1 MACNRLKLNEEK
13 TQIIWL
19 GTRQQLDKVTVQ
31 TLKLPNATIPFSSV
45 VDDLGVV
52 LDSQLRPT
60 MANHV
65 AALSLSCFFHLRRL
79 RAIKQSLTLDATKTL
94 VHAFVSNRLDNC
106 NSLLVGVSSQL
117 LQRLQVIQNAAARLV
132 TGVRRSEQYLQTY
145 CEPTSTVASRRLQ
158 SAHSGRLTVP
168 RTRTNYGDRSF
179 AILGPRVWNGLPAA
193 LRAPDITL
201 TTFRNKLKTFLFNV

>member
-1 MACNRLKLNEEK
+1 ML
-13 TQIIWL
+13 
-19 GTRQQLDKVTVQ
+19 
-31 TLKLPNATIPFSSV
+31 
-45 VDDLGVV
+45 
-52 LDSQLRPT
+52 
-60 MANHV
+60 
-65 AALSLSCFFHLRRL
+65 
-79 RAIKQSLTLDATKTL
+79 
-94 VHAFVSNRLDNC
+94 VSNRLDNC

-132 TGVRRSEQYLQTY
+132 TGVRRSEHITPILHDLHWLPVRRRITFKTAVLVYKRLHDMAPQYLQTY
-145 CEPTSTVASRRLQ
+145 CEPTSTVASRRLR

-179 AILGPRVWNGLPAA
+179 AVQGPRVWNSLPAE